1 MWGNSWCPKPT
12 TARWHRCAMLP
23 ASWAEA
29 CMKIQSHFCFI
40 LTTERHCEAKLYVQ
54 CVFCHHP
61 SRVHQHSPA
70 GLVIVQVEWKQMK
83 KKTNVVHLLLTKVC
97 SSNNHF
103 CLLQKFLVEPWNNG
117 NSSTCHTHQH
127 YQTQHVCAD
136 TLNSKGFLLLSMLA
150 LFPSWGW
157 KWRFGDMCEFT
168 LKLLQILT
176 PN

>member
-29 CMKIQSHFCFI
+29 CMKSKSHFCFI
-40 LTTERHCEAKLYVQ
+40 LTTGRHCEAKLYVQ
-54 CVFCHHP
+54 CVFCCHP

-70 GLVIVQVEWKQMK
+70 GLVIVQVEWKWMK
-83 KKTNVVHLLLTKVC
+83 KKTNVVHLILTKVC

-103 CLLQKFLVEPWNNG
+103 CLLQKFWLSLGTTVTAAHAIHTSITKHNMYVLTHSIAKAFCCSPCSLCFLPGDGNDNLV
-117 NSSTCHTHQH
+117 T
-127 YQTQHVCAD
+127 
-136 TLNSKGFLLLSMLA
+136 
-150 LFPSWGW
+150 
-157 KWRFGDMCEFT
+157 CEFT